1 MSFTHLH
8 MSMATKQQLVK
19 LFAAS
24 SAGAVPGCW
33 LWRGN
38 KEMSGADFLHPTAE
52 GKLERKGIS
61 LLKQDAQ
68 DSFSERR
75 EIPCI
80 SHLSPCTVTYCWPPP
95 KAVPPLLVHLL
106 TKQAGVWQ
114 KTGCIMNAVGEAAAA
129 PQHTGTQRDYG
140 VSWPL
145 DLVCWFI
152 FFPQNTENFFSFSM
166 CYGLVEGKDTGELYC
181 LFWRCVFC
189 CLQLRDMEL
198 TFCCSFPLFLRNN
211 SPLDCSIY
219 KT

>member
-1 MSFTHLH
+1 MSFNSFSYRLLLNLHPVFPREMSFTHLH

-33 LWRGN
+33 LCN

-114 KTGCIMNAVGEAAAA
+114 KTACIMNAVGEAAAA
-129 PQHTGTQRDYG
+129 PQHSEGLWSQLASGSSMLIY
-140 VSWPL
+140 
-145 DLVCWFI
+145 
-152 FFPQNTENFFSFSM
+152 FFSPE
-166 CYGLVEGKDTGELYC
+166 YREL
-181 LFWRCVFC
+181 LFF
-189 CLQLRDMEL
+189 
-198 TFCCSFPLFLRNN
+198 
-211 SPLDCSIY
+211 
-219 KT
+219 